1 MKHPDFSHTRS
12 PDLSADPATSVRLT
26 RAFVLFSLAVIL
38 VLTVA
43 VVLDGWRGSETLEP
57 AGREDATRAEGVANP
72 VVSSGSA
79 ERWRTRLPYWAA
91 IFLALGV
98 ATAWLFRRLID
109 LEARRNSAPGWIDP
123 LTELPNLYL
132 LEDRLQRAINEAGRD
147 GRRVAL
153 ILVDLEQFRRI
164 NEAYGRE
171 VGDRALQRIA
181 QRIGDLLREVDTLAR
196 VNGDQFAVMARI
208 DEPEQAELIAGKI
221 VTALAEPC
229 DLRGTEVAICA
240 NVGMAFFPDHG
251 RDTST
256 LLQHAEF
263 ALDLAAESADRHA
276 VYAPERD
283 VATPD
288 RLALLAGLP
297 EALRSGQLYLV
308 YQPKQDVGRSRGH
321 RYEALV
327 RWRHPGHGEL
337 DPSRFLPL
345 IEQTGAI
352 VQLTHWAIREVL
364 RLAAAIGPQPPDLE
378 IAINL
383 SARVLDDAAFPL
395 WTERQ
400 LREHGVPARKIR
412 FEVTESAVMNDSA
425 RALQVLEG
433 LAALGLALSV
443 DDFGV
448 GHSSLA
454 YLARLPVDELKI
466 DKSFVTNMMSRRPDQ
481 AIVRATV
488 GLAHDLGLRVVAEG
502 VENAEQVAQL
512 TEFGCDALQ
521 GHWVGR
527 PVRGTD
533 LLGGCAA

>member
-1 MKHPDFSHTRS
+1 MQYTR
-12 PDLSADPATSVRLT
+12 VRLT
-26 RAFVLFSLAVIL
+26 RAFGGFALALI
-38 VLTVA
+38 
-43 VVLDGWRGSETLEP
+43 VVVGLAFAFDGWRESSRLEDVTRFEQGAATTASPGSR
-57 AGREDATRAEGVANP
+57 AGWPD
-72 VVSSGSA
+72 
-79 ERWRTRLPYWAA
+79 RLPFWAA
-91 IFLALGV
+91 LSSALGL
-98 ATAWLFRRLID
+98 ATAWLFWRLVH
-109 LEARRNSAPGWIDP
+109 LESRSASPGWIDP
-123 LTELPNLYL
+123 LTDLPNLYL

-153 ILVDLEQFRRI
+153 ILVDLDQFRRI
-164 NEAYGRE
+164 NEAYGRA
-171 VGDRALQRIA
+171 VGDQALQRIA

-196 VNGDQFAVMARI
+196 VNGDQFAVAARI
-208 DEPEQAELIAGKI
+208 DEPDQAELIAGKI

-229 DLRGTEVAICA
+229 EFLGTQVSINA

-251 RDTST
+251 RDTNT

-263 ALDLAAESADRHA
+263 ALGLAAESADRRA

-283 VATPD
+283 FATPD

-297 EALRSGQLYLV
+297 DALRSGQLYLV
-308 YQPKQDVGRSRGH
+308 YQPKQDVGRSRSH

-337 DPSRFLPL
+337 EPSRFLPL

-352 VQLTHWAIREVL
+352 VQLTQWAIREVL
-364 RLAAAIGPQPPDLE
+364 RLAAASGPQPSDLE

-383 SARVLDDAAFPL
+383 SARLLDDLAFPL
-395 WTERQ
+395 WTERY
-400 LREHGVPARKIR
+400 LREHCVPAHKIR

-425 RALQVLEG
+425 RALQVLQG
-433 LAALGLALSV
+433 LAALGVTISL
-443 DDFGV
+443 DDFGI

-466 DKSFVTNMMSRRPDQ
+466 DQSFVSNMLTRKPDR

-502 VENAEQVAQL
+502 VENAEQAAL
-512 TEFGCDALQ
+512 LSEFGCDALQ

-527 PVRGTD
+527 PVRGME
-533 LLGGCAA
+533 LLAGWAA